1 MPYAGRL
8 SLAMG
13 QAVLVIGSNPGPDR
27 EQELFSEGRPTAFRT
42 LQTMGCMKIFL
53 HFPGQAA

>member
-8 SLAMG
+8 FLAMD

-27 EQELFSEGRPTAFRT
+27 EQELISEGRPTAFRA
-42 LQTMGCMKIFL
+42 LQAMGCMKIFL
-53 HFPGQAA
+53 HLPGQAA